1 MLKVIHLIPYDGIG
15 GVESAAR
22 TMSDVTD
29 DRVDFNLHYLF
40 PAVKSR
46 QQRASTFN
54 PFYLLRC
61 VREIIKEQPDL
72 LIVSLWRSVLVG
84 ILVRFLRP
92 RTRLVVFVHNS
103 VDAHFIDY
111 LVTRLATYLAHEVWL
126 DSQGSA
132 DGRFNNPLRVKTQI
146 ISFLAHHIEVDAS
159 VKLLSPTFIFWGR
172 LAAQKDLCRSIK
184 IFSKVLQFNPEAK
197 YLIIGPDGDEAQKV
211 HDFIARQG
219 LIDFVSVIGPRDFSA
234 IKAEAKNYSFYL
246 QTSRYEGMAMAVVE
260 AMQLGLVPIVTP
272 VGEIGSYCKD
282 QSNAILVS
290 DDDKALLDIQHILTS
305 QEAYDSLRAAAMYTW
320 SNKPIYKDS
329 VLDAC
334 RRVLLLSPIDSGS

>member
-1 MLKVIHLIPYDGIG
+1 MFKVIHLIPYDGIG

-29 DRVDFNLHYLF
+29 DQIDFNLRYLF
-40 PAVKSR
+40 PAVKGR
-46 QQRASTFN
+46 QQRVSTFN

-72 LIVSLWRSVLVG
+72 LIVSLWRSLIVG

-92 RTRLVVFVHNS
+92 RARLVVFIHNS

-111 LVTRLATYLAHEVWL
+111 LVTRLGIYLAHEVWL

-132 DGRFNNPLRVKTQI
+132 DGRFKASLLGKTRI
-146 ISFLAHHIEVDAS
+146 ISFLAHHIEVDS
-159 VKLLSPTFIFWGR
+159 SLKSLSPTFIFWGR
-172 LAAQKDLCRSIK
+172 LAAQKDLCRAIQ
-184 IFSKVLQFNPEAK
+184 IFSKVRQFSPEAT
-197 YLIIGPDGDEAQKV
+197 YLIIGPDGDEAYKV

-219 LIDFVSVIGPRDFSA
+219 LREIVNVLGPRAFSD
-234 IKAEAKNYSFYL
+234 IIAEAKNSSFYL
-246 QTSRYEGMAMAVVE
+246 QTSRHEGMAMSVVE

-272 VGEIGSYCKD
+272 VGEISSYCKD
-282 QSNAILVS
+282 QSNAILVG
-290 DDDKALLDIQHILTS
+290 DDDKAVLDIRNILSS
-305 QEAYDSLRAAAMYTW
+305 QIAYDSLRAAALRTW

-329 VLDAC
+329 MLDAC
-334 RRVLLLSPIDSGS
+334 YRALLLPPINSRF